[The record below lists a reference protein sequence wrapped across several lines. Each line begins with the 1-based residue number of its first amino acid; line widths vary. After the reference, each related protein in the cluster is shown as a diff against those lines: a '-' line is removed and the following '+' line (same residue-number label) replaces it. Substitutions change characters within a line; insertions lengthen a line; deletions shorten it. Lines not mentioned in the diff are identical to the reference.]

1 MTFKPNM
8 SKSELESNAI
18 SGFNSLTN
26 IAQDLANKVNS
37 GISILN
43 ETEKLEILQRLLIEI
58 NFSIEQLLL

>member
-1 MTFKPNM
+1 M

-18 SGFNSLTN
+18 SGFNSLTS

-43 ETEKLEILQRLLIEI
+43 ENEKLEILQRFLIEI